1 MKIYLSGP
9 ISGYDI
15 DERKAVFSNA
25 AEKLTSKGYDVFN
38 PIETIV
44 QKPYSEYIRHDLK
57 QLLDCDAIYILNG
70 WRDSEGCRIEY
81 QVAKAIGIKIFKE
94 EYSNSNVCEL

>member
-25 AEKLTSKGYDVFN
+25 AEKLTSKGYEVFN
-38 PIETIV
+38 PIESIV
-44 QKPYSEYIRHDLK
+44 PKSYSEYIRYDLK
-57 QLLDCDAIYILNG
+57 QLLDCDAIYLLNG
-70 WRDSEGCRIEY
+70 WRDSEGCRIES

-94 EYSNSNVCEL
+94 EYICG